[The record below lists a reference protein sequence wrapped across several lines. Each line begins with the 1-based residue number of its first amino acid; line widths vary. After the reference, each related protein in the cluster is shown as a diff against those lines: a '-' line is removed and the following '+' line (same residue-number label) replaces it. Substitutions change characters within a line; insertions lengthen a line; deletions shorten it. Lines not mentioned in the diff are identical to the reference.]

1 MYLILERTL
10 ESLTN
15 HPLRRYAMASMF
27 LSALLLLAMAAG
39 LTTLLVQTHFV
50 AAGGWGEWLL
60 DGLVGVGSW
69 VAAWFLFP
77 LITPLVASLWIDR
90 VIAGVEA
97 EYGDTGGRE
106 PGIAASIKAGAKF
119 FGKALLLNLVVL
131 PLYFIPLV
139 NLFVY
144 YGLNGYLLSREF
156 MEAVLLR
163 HMSAADAE
171 SFRLQRKGRLR
182 VFGLILAGCGS
193 LPVINLLLPLLGVA
207 MMAHFFETEQ
217 GRPHADIR

>member
-1 MYLILERTL
+1 MYQIFERTL

-15 HPLRRYAMASMF
+15 HPLRRYAMASMI
-27 LSALLLLAMAAG
+27 LSALLLLGIAAG
-39 LTTLLVQTHFV
+39 LTTLLVQTRFI
-50 AAGGWGEWLL
+50 ASGGWGEWLL

-77 LITPLVASLWIDR
+77 LITPLVASLWLDR
-90 VIAGVEA
+90 VIMGVEA
-97 EYGDTGGRE
+97 EYGDASGRE
-106 PGIAASIKAGAKF
+106 PHLGASMKAGLKF
-119 FGKALLLNLVVL
+119 FGKALALNIVVL

-144 YGLNGYLLSREF
+144 YALNGYLLSREF
-156 MEAVLLR
+156 LEAVLLR

-171 SFRLQRKGRLR
+171 AFRHQRKTRLR
-182 VFGLILAGCGS
+182 VMGLILAGCGS

-207 MMAHFFETEQ
+207 MMAHLFETEQ